1 MELADKRKH
10 YIDWMRILAFGI
22 LILIHGMVPFTSVQW
37 EINNNSSSYSLT
49 RFTFWLHQWR
59 LPLLFFVSGLGIRF
73 SLSSRSIAAFYGERA
88 RRLLIP
94 LLFAM
99 FFTIPIQPYFEFL
112 QRGNIEPG
120 YLEFYKQVWEF
131 KVYPNGPLTWSH
143 MWFVVYLIAF
153 IILLFPLFMA
163 GKQTTLAQWLER
175 GGEWLGRPLALMLM
189 TIPVILVINGLY
201 LQYPQNGSL
210 TEDWFAFSLYLLML
224 VYGYLI
230 GNSSPFWDTVAR
242 YRWVTAAIT
251 LLSGLFL
258 LVAYWRPIAAFKGP
272 DRSFRIYAVVNGIVI
287 WSMLLCWCG
296 MARQY
301 LHRPSPMLS
310 YLNKAIYPYFIIH
323 QTIMVALGYYIVQW
337 PMPLSIKCLVLI
349 LLSVAIILS
358 VYHFF
363 IRKTRVTRFL
373 FGMKN

>member
-1 MELADKRKH
+1 MEPADKRKH
-10 YIDWMRILAFGI
+10 YIDWMRILAFGL
-22 LILIHGMVPFTSVQW
+22 LILIHGMVPFTAIPW
-37 EINNNSSSYSLT
+37 EINNSSSSYTLT

-73 SLSSRSIAAFYGERA
+73 SLSSRSILAFYGERT

-112 QRGNIEPG
+112 QRGKIEPG

-131 KVYPNGPLTWSH
+131 KVYPDGPLTWSH

-153 IILLFPLFMA
+153 IILLLPLFMA
-163 GKQTTLAQWLER
+163 GKQKTLARWLER
-175 GGEWLGRPLALMLM
+175 AGEWLGRPLALVLM
-189 TIPVILVINGLY
+189 VIPVILVIHGLY

-210 TEDWFAFSLYLLML
+210 TEDWFAFSFFLLML

-230 GNSSPFWDTVAR
+230 GNSSTFWETAAR
-242 YRWVTAAIT
+242 YRWVNAVIT
-251 LLSGLFL
+251 L
-258 LVAYWRPIAAFKGP
+258 LVAYWRPIAEFKSA
-272 DRSFRIYAVVNGIVI
+272 DRSFSIYAVVNGILI

-301 LHRPSPMLS
+301 LHRPSPVLN

-337 PMPLSIKCLVLI
+337 PLPLGIKCLALI
-349 LLSVAIILS
+349 LLSVALILS
-358 VYHFF
+358 VYHFI
-363 IRKTRVTRFL
+363 IRKTRLTRFL
-373 FGMKN
+373 FGMKD